1 MPKSRTTTL
10 GALNI
15 RAFPED
21 LLWRCKAVAA
31 QNQQT
36 LRQWV
41 IEVLEKAVSAGRK
54 D

>member
-1 MPKSRTTTL
+1 MSKSRTAPL

-15 RAFPED
+15 RAFPGD
-21 LLWRCKAVAA
+21 LLWRCKAMAA
-31 QNQQT
+31 QHQQT